1 MTLAVLGR
9 KAEAIQA
16 AEKGAGFTPLSTDQ
30 TNGAYYQ
37 HQLARVYLMVGE
49 SEKALDVLEQLVKI
63 PYWLTPGYMRID
75 PNFAPLK
82 GNPRFESL
90 LQGS

>member
-1 MTLAVLGR
+1 MALAVLGR

-16 AEKGAGFTPLSTDQ
+16 AEKGAGFTPLSSDQ
-30 TNGAYYQ
+30 TNGTYNQ
-37 HQLARVYLMVGE
+37 HQLARIYLMVGE
-49 SEKALDVLEQLVKI
+49 NEKALDVLEALVKI
-63 PYWLTPGYMRID
+63 PYLLTPGYMRID

-82 GNPRFESL
+82 GNPRFERL

>member
-9 KAEAIQA
+9 KAEAIRA
-16 AEKGAGFTPLSTDQ
+16 AEKGAGFSPLSTDQ

-49 SEKALDVLEQLVKI
+49 NEKALDVLEALVKI
-63 PYWLTPGYMRID
+63 PYFLTPGYLRID

-82 GNPRFESL
+82 GNPRFERL